1 MFRPSN
7 KLRAYLDRAREA
19 GIDPAQILAG
29 SCVAGQDIDSIPSLD
44 PDVVGELFGHLARST
59 PPGFAL
65 SCGRASK
72 IIDFGV
78 VGLAMMS
85 MPTLRDAFELWNRY
99 SLVAGQP
106 LVTTIS
112 ESGDHWQM
120 HFMPQRLMSAEAQR
134 FCIEASVAA
143 LSPIVEQLTGQPP
156 HTLGI
161 DFSFDRPAS
170 ADDYAMLGTA
180 NIRFGRQ
187 PSTYHGLRSD
197 LDRKV
202 AAADREVGEQY
213 RLKCAEYFETLAG
226 TRCVSEQ
233 LEDLIRTSVG
243 SIPTLDELAA
253 RRQTS
258 RRSLQRELA
267 KEGLTYQT
275 LIRRFRERHA
285 TELLAQGQ
293 TNIKTIAYMLG
304 FDDVGSF
311 RRAFQDWT
319 GQSISAWK
327 SAQRQPG
334 LASTFPASA
343 ESAAA

>member
-1 MFRPSN
+1 MFKPSN
-7 KLRAYLDRAREA
+7 KLRAYLDRACDA

-29 SCVAGQDIDSIPSLD
+29 SCVDGRAIDSLSSLD
-44 PDVVGELFGHLARST
+44 PDAAGELFGHLARRT

-65 SCGRASK
+65 GCGGASK

-78 VGLAMMS
+78 VGLAMLS
-85 MPTLRDAFELWNRY
+85 VPTLREAFELWNRY

-112 ESGDHWQM
+112 ESGDQWRM
-120 HFMPQRLMSAEAQR
+120 HFMPQRLMSADAQR

-143 LSPIVEQLTGQPP
+143 LGPIIEQLTEQPAN
-156 HTLGI
+156 TLGV
-161 DFSFDRPAS
+161 DFSFERPAS
-170 ADDYAMLGTA
+170 AEQYAVLGTA

-187 PSTYHGLRSD
+187 PSTYYGLRSD

-202 AAADREVGEQY
+202 AAGDREIGEQF
-213 RLKCAEYFETLAG
+213 RRTCAEYFETLAT

-233 LEDLIRTSVG
+233 LEDLIRTSMG

-267 KEGLTYQT
+267 KEGLTYQM
-275 LIRRFRERHA
+275 LVRRFRERHA
-285 TELLAQGQ
+285 IELLDQGQ

-327 SAQRQPG
+327 SARRQP
-334 LASTFPASA
+334 APAGKAALSA